1 MDATTVTLTVGLTT
15 AATTSLGW
23 IVLHFFTR
31 SREIQSAELI
41 ARREAEGREQGQ
53 AQADRTRRLE
63 LRLKY
68 YEQQIQ
74 EFYAPLY
81 SNIQLIWNVWSIG
94 ERFKGAITEDP
105 SDIRRDEVHK
115 KIRRTLDIKYFLPLH
130 DEIRLILKTK
140 LFLIEG
146 IDMPESYIAYLRHSV
161 TEDIRNRLE
170 EEDGIDTSS
179 VRAIEF
185 PTEFPD
191 DVKAGLDKA
200 MRSYDDIIQELA
212 RSASAHA
219 NLAAHDM

>member
-1 MDATTVTLTVGLTT
+1 MNPTTVTLIVGLIT

-31 SREIQSAELI
+31 SREIHSAELI

-68 YEQQIQ
+68 HEQQIH

-94 ERFKGAITEDP
+94 ERFKENITENSHVKDG
-105 SDIRRDEVHK
+105 VHK
-115 KIRRTLDIKYFLPLH
+115 KIQRTLDIKYFLPLH

-161 TEDIRNRLE
+161 TEDIRHRIE
-170 EEDGIDTSS
+170 EEDGVDTSS

-185 PTEFPD
+185 PTKFPH

-200 MRSYDDIIQELA
+200 MRAYDDIIQELT
-212 RSASAHA
+212 SSVSPPA
-219 NLAAHDM
+219 NLASHVM